1 MSLSDVQELS
11 EENAHQRRRIGRFY
25 VVMSA
30 LLLLFT
36 LAGFSRTLYLR
47 RAFGLPE
54 LPAHL
59 YSHGG
64 ALTAWFVLALLQAC
78 LIRLGH
84 PNVHRA
90 VGIVGIFL
98 AIAVV
103 VTGVSTLVLFS
114 IRNEFPELEPA
125 LVSGN
130 LSSLIAFSVCATSGV
145 FLRRKP
151 DAHKRLM
158 LLASIAIVAP
168 ALDRLARLPALRD
181 HLVPIFGGFSVPFYL
196 VFAAVGLL
204 FLLVVFLVFDIVTR
218 GRIHRAT
225 RWGMAWIVLA
235 GQILGAAIGRGG
247 LWTRFVAL
255 FA

>member
-1 MSLSDVQELS
+1 
-11 EENAHQRRRIGRFY
+11 
-25 VVMSA
+25 
-30 LLLLFT
+30 LLLT

-47 RAFGLPE
+47 GAFGLPG

-64 ALTAWFVLALLQAC
+64 VLTAWFVLAFLQAC
-78 LIRLGH
+78 LIRFGH
-84 PNVHRA
+84 LRIHRA
-90 VGIVGIFL
+90 VGMVGIFL
-98 AIAVV
+98 AIAIV
-103 VTGVSTLVLFS
+103 VTGVATLVLFS

-130 LSSLIAFSVCATSGV
+130 LSSLIAFSVCVTSGV
-145 FLRRKP
+145 LLRRKP

-181 HLVPIFGGFSVPFYL
+181 HLIPVFGGSSIPFYL

-204 FLLVVFLVFDIVTR
+204 LLLVAFLVFDILTR

-225 RWGMAWIVLA
+225 LWGIAWIVLA
-235 GQILGAAIGRGG
+235 GQILGTAIGRGG

>member
-1 MSLSDVQELS
+1 
-11 EENAHQRRRIGRFY
+11 
-25 VVMSA
+25 MSA
-30 LLLLFT
+30 LLLLFI

-47 RAFGLPE
+47 AAFDLPE

-59 YSHGG
+59 YLHGG
-64 ALTAWFVLALLQAC
+64 VLTAWFAVAFLQAC
-78 LIRLGH
+78 LIKFGRLH
-84 PNVHRA
+84 IHRA
-90 VGIVGIFL
+90 IGTVGIFL

-103 VTGVSTLVLFS
+103 VTGVATLVLFS

-130 LSSLIAFSVCATSGV
+130 LSSLIAFSVCITSGV
-145 FLRRKP
+145 LLRRKP

-168 ALDRLARLPALRD
+168 ALDRFARLPALRD
-181 HLVPIFGGFSVPFYL
+181 HLIPIFGAFPMPFYL

-204 FLLVVFLVFDIVTR
+204 FLLVVVLVFDFVTR

-225 RWGMAWIVLA
+225 LWGIAWIVLV
-235 GQILGAAIGRGG
+235 GQFLGAAIGRGD
-247 LWTRFVAL
+247 LWTKFVSL